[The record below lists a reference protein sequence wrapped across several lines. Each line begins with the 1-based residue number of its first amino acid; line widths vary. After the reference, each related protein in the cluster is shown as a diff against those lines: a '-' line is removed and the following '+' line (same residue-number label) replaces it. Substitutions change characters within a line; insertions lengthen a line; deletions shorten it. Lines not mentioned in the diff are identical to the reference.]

1 MNLKHESGR
10 VQENRG
16 RSRGVVA
23 VNNYGTSTFFR
34 SVRQCAKFLRRN
46 PAAVTKVCQG
56 AWSACAGHKL
66 YYEED
71 FKGNITRF
79 VKNVDDMWD

>member
-1 MNLKHESGR
+1 MNLKHEVGR
-10 VQENRG
+10 VQDNRG
-16 RSRGVVA
+16 KSRGVVA
-23 VNNYGTSTFFR
+23 VNDYGSSTFFR

-56 AWSACAGHKL
+56 AWNTCAGHKL

-79 VKNVDDMWD
+79 VEDVDVMWD